1 MANQTTSKVLM
12 IRPVHFGFNAETAT
26 TNTFQ
31 RDEQD
36 NNVQEMALAEF
47 DNLVQLL
54 RSLGI
59 EVTVFEDTPDPHTPD
74 SIFPNNWISFHEEGN
89 IILYPMFAPN
99 RRKERKPP
107 LLKKITQ
114 QYATLK
120 IVDFTG
126 FEKENRFL
134 EGTGSMVLDRVNQ
147 IAYACLS
154 PRTHLDLLKSFCA
167 KMRFR
172 PISFH
177 AFNKDGVPV
186 YHTNVMMS
194 VANQYVVLCAESIP
208 DESERENVLS
218 VIQSTHKQII
228 LLSINQMNHFAGNML
243 QLTNEN
249 NEDFLIMSSQAYR
262 SLSTEQISEIQQYN
276 PIYHTSLDIIE
287 KNGGGSARCMI
298 AEVFSGKL

>member
-1 MANQTTSKVLM
+1 MQTTSKVLM
-12 IRPVHFGFNAETAT
+12 IRPVNFGFNAETAT

-59 EVTVFEDTPDPHTPD
+59 EVTVFEDTPVPHTPD

-99 RRKERKPP
+99 RRMERKPH

-114 QYATLK
+114 QYATFK

-134 EGTGSMVLDRVNQ
+134 EGTGSMVLDRANR

-154 PRTHLDLLKSFCA
+154 PRTHLDLLKNFCA

-177 AFNKDGVPV
+177 AFNKDEVPV

-194 VANQYVVLCAESIP
+194 VAKQYVVFCAESIP

-243 QLTNEN
+243 QLTNKN